1 MRHALNVHP
10 LWAVTYYVISGN
22 QLSLLPCL
30 IHNRYAFGCFYHEV
44 SPSTYDSASLIRFVQ
59 IFYDSVSYKGEK
71 MFRIA

>member
-10 LWAVTYYVISGN
+10 LWAVTYYVIS
-22 QLSLLPCL
+22 SLYF
-30 IHNRYAFGCFYHEV
+30 HV
-44 SPSTYDSASLIRFVQ
+44 SSLIRFVQ